1 MEGGGAGSLKP
12 LSVEVVD
19 NVAIL
24 KLERPEKLNALNR
37 ELWSSLREALTEKC
51 ESSVDGIVLT
61 GSGRA
66 FSSSDDIGE
75 MYNLESLG
83 DALEFFDLVKS
94 TVEALAGC
102 GKPVVAAVNGLA
114 AGGGAEI
121 LLLADYVIASRG
133 SWISF
138 PESRIGLI
146 PPLLLTVG
154 VDVIGFRR
162 ARQLAITGDRIAD
175 SEALELGL
183 IDKIVEREEL
193 LKEAIKTAKE
203 MSTLTPASSLK
214 AIKTLSLEKFKAS
227 LDGALRALA
236 ELSIGKDAKERM
248 KAFLEKKLKPPE

>member
-1 MEGGGAGSLKP
+1 MNL
-12 LSVEVVD
+12 LTVEIVD
-19 NVAIL
+19 NVAII
-24 KLERPEKLNALNR
+24 KLVRPEKLNALNR
-37 ELWSSLREALTEKC
+37 ELWSKLKEALTEAC
-51 ESSVDGIVLT
+51 ESSVDGVVLT

-66 FSSSDDIGE
+66 FSSGDDIGE
-75 MYNLESLG
+75 MYNIRGLS
-83 DALEFFDLVKS
+83 DALEFFELVKS

-146 PPLLLTVG
+146 PPLLLTIG

-162 ARQLAITGDRIAD
+162 ARQLAITGDRITD

-183 IDKIVEREEL
+183 IDKIVEGEGLLRE
-193 LKEAIKTAKE
+193 AVKTARE
-203 MSTLTPASSLK
+203 MSMLTPASSLK
-214 AIKTLSLEKFKAS
+214 AIKTVSLERFKDS
-227 LDGALRALA
+227 LERALRILA
-236 ELSIGKDAKERM
+236 ELSVGEEARERM
-248 KAFLEKKLKPPE
+248 KAFLEKKLKPPG